1 MVWFTCEHNLSISSP
16 YQVYILK
23 QSCYFI
29 DILAGLK
36 IKKTKKGIFSQLIL
50 KFKALTLFT
59 LLSSIILSLID
70 FIVIV

>member
-1 MVWFTCEHNLSISSP
+1 MVWFTCKHNLSISFP
-16 YQVYILK
+16 HQVYILK

-59 LLSSIILSLID
+59 LLSSTILSLND